1 MDFSHT
7 CGSLSTCCLHHA
19 NRVVYLLGVVSVCT
33 ICWIYYNVSDE
44 LDQIFNRHVYITNS
58 HRWNELL
65 NSTHEMVWPKT
76 LNETD
81 DRIQVQ
87 LRFMEYYGSLPA
99 NRTMKHIL
107 CVGKFNFWGVREG
120 QHQFVSGECPI
131 QECSVTFNKTVSHL
145 ADVLLISEM
154 SYFNWLQFL
163 PKPPH
168 QLWIAQHWESPLKDG
183 GINTWLVGRYVN
195 WTNSY
200 RRDSMVAVTYGKYA
214 RTRNADS
221 SQQAVDYSIGKTKQ
235 VAWLVSNCNAKNN
248 RLEYA
253 HELVKYIDVDIF
265 GACGSLTCNRTG
277 PDSCYNLVMKY
288 RFFLA
293 FENANCKDY
302 ITEKL
307 YHRALQYV

>member
-1 MDFSHT
+1 
-7 CGSLSTCCLHHA
+7 
-19 NRVVYLLGVVSVCT
+19 
-33 ICWIYYNVSDE
+33 
-44 LDQIFNRHVYITNS
+44 
-58 HRWNELL
+58 
-65 NSTHEMVWPKT
+65 
-76 LNETD
+76 
-81 DRIQVQ
+81 
-87 LRFMEYYGSLPA
+87 
-99 NRTMKHIL
+99 
-107 CVGKFNFWGVREG
+107 
-120 QHQFVSGECPI
+120 
-131 QECSVTFNKTVSHL
+131 
-145 ADVLLISEM
+145 
-154 SYFNWLQFL
+154 
-163 PKPPH
+163 
-168 QLWIAQHWESPLKDG
+168 LKDG